1 MSRSTCAVVV
11 ARSCNARLPS
21 LASRHLPEDS
31 SVFRPAVLKIIRRA
45 QLRSV
50 VYGAGPPATSFS
62 LASSPRESCG
72 DELSCMCV
80 AVRRCAS
87 LAVQCYRSC
96 HSSGGV
102 VLVPVLRG
110 VHSDADCGCGHRALH
125 EPSHSKDAVACRC
138 EGRRDARRGRSRA
151 ALSRHFRAPCARLVA
166 GRLCVRV
173 CSPRPYRFGIWFL
186 NHVRRTFLSA
196 RTPDPRGRARR
207 PSEGE
212 QAQARAPARL

>member
-11 ARSCNARLPS
+11 ARSCDARLPS

-31 SVFRPAVLKIIRRA
+31 SVFRPAVLKNIRRA

-96 HSSGGV
+96 HSLRQPGPVSVLGV
-102 VLVPVLRG
+102 D
-110 VHSDADCGCGHRALH
+110 SSCALAGL
-125 EPSHSKDAVACRC
+125 S
-138 EGRRDARRGRSRA
+138 RGRGRDVSRSFLLIHA
-151 ALSRHFRAPCARLVA
+151 ARACW
-166 GRLCVRV
+166 G
-173 CSPRPYRFGIWFL
+173 
-186 NHVRRTFLSA
+186 
-196 RTPDPRGRARR
+196 
-207 PSEGE
+207 
-212 QAQARAPARL
+212 RAPARRPARSPSPRASCHRTAPCALRTCD